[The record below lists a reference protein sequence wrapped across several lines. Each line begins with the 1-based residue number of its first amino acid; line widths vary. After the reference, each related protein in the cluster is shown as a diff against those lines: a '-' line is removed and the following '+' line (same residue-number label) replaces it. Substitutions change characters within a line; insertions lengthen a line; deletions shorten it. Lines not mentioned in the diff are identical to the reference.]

1 MNIERAGAATYRLVV
16 RGELGDQ
23 FGLLFAG
30 MQMSRVDGTTVLT
43 GPVADQAHLAGM
55 IDRIHGLGLELISL
69 GPVDEAAG
77 TRPEQA

>member
-16 RGELGDQ
+16 RGEPGDQ

-30 MQMSRVDGTTVLT
+30 MRISRVDGTTVLT
-43 GPVADQAHLAGM
+43 GPVADQAHLAGL
-55 IDRIHGLGLELISL
+55 IDRIQELGLDLISL

-77 TRPEQA
+77 THPEQA